1 MVFALLSLGA
11 SAQTLEQARGYVSKK
26 EYEKAVEAFEVV
38 IKRYPNR
45 PDVNKWYGEAL
56 YETGKKEEALPYLLK
71 AARGKITGSYPY
83 LANYYYDT
91 YQFNKAAEYFLKY
104 KLSLKSTE
112 TEEEFKVIELLSRAQ
127 RAERAIAKVEKVQ
140 IIDSMIVAKNNFFRN
155 YMLGNE
161 TGQLLNYEITGLG
174 KDPEN
179 TVFET
184 QRGDKR
190 LFGKMTDDGNFN
202 IYSTNRLLG
211 ESWSDP
217 VALKGGINSEFNDT
231 YPYSLTDGMTV
242 YFASDR
248 DEGIGGYDLF
258 VSKYSTDRE
267 MFLQP
272 ERLPMPFNSPFND
285 YMMAI
290 DEENNIGWFASDR
303 FQPEDSV
310 VIYVF
315 IPNAQRVY
323 YEKDLPDT
331 MENLA
336 KINSI
341 KNTWN
346 NNTNY
351 SEILKKIYELGNN
364 EESNRAIDFVFI
376 FNDKNTYHHLTDFK
390 NEKAKELYKKVI
402 AVNRALKDNAEQLEK
417 LRNQWVKGDQKRK
430 NELKGEIL
438 KLEDVRISLL
448 NNVEQTENNVRK
460 LESGLAK

>member
-1 MVFALLSLGA
+1 M
-11 SAQTLEQARGYVSKK
+11 
-26 EYEKAVEAFEVV
+26 
-38 IKRYPNR
+38 
-45 PDVNKWYGEAL
+45 
-56 YETGKKEEALPYLLK
+56 
-71 AARGKITGSYPY
+71 
-83 LANYYYDT
+83 
-91 YQFNKAAEYFLKY
+91 
-104 KLSLKSTE
+104 
-112 TEEEFKVIELLSRAQ
+112 
-127 RAERAIAKVEKVQ
+127 
-140 IIDSMIVAKNNFFRN
+140 
-155 YMLGNE
+155 
-161 TGQLLNYEITGLG
+161 
-174 KDPEN
+174 
-179 TVFET
+179 
-184 QRGDKR
+184 
-190 LFGKMTDDGNFN
+190 
-202 IYSTNRLLG
+202 
-211 ESWSDP
+211 
-217 VALKGGINSEFNDT
+217 ALKGGINSEFNDT

-285 YMMAI
+285 YMRAI
-290 DEENNIGWFASDR
+290 DEENNIGWFASVR